1 MRLTQRVR
9 QQIKHLILWRSTFYV
24 ADFLRQRPMLSFKE
38 LQRLYL
44 LFCAL
49 CNTVCGML
57 PQQELVLRTNALS
70 FPMAKARGLPR
81 VLLIRRFNFYPE
93 PYALEPGEAEVV
105 KEPRTLVHRVR
116 RWTPAI
122 PDDAMP
128 YCSKCTRY
136 FVTYASGMRHAAAA
150 ELLPWRA
157 TLFHSRPERRDTQR
171 EF

>member
-70 FPMAKARGLPR
+70 FPMAKARGCRAFCSDAELH
-81 VLLIRRFNFYPE
+81 VLLVQYEQRR
-93 PYALEPGEAEVV
+93 GEEGADAEA
-105 KEPRTLVHRVR
+105 P
-116 RWTPAI
+116 
-122 PDDAMP
+122 
-128 YCSKCTRY
+128 
-136 FVTYASGMRHAAAA
+136 
-150 ELLPWRA
+150 
-157 TLFHSRPERRDTQR
+157 
-171 EF
+171 